1 MIADTSFLIDIMVN
15 DPSAIK
21 KATEIEKRGAVIA
34 VGSPT
39 IFELYVG
46 VSLSRKAEEEKF
58 KTLSVVASLPQL
70 PLDFQSACAGGSIYV
85 EKIKAGFRID
95 PEDAMIA
102 GIAKIRGETIVTRN
116 VKHFEGIQG
125 VTIESY

>member
-15 DPSAIK
+15 DPSAIR
-21 KATEIEKRGAVIA
+21 KATEIEKRGSAIS

-39 IFELYVG
+39 IFELCVG
-46 VSLSRKAEEEKF
+46 ISLSRKPEDEKS
-58 KTLSVVASLPQL
+58 KILSVVASLPQL

-85 EKIKAGFRID
+85 EKIKAGSKID

-102 GIAKIRGETIVTRN
+102 GIAKVRNETIVTRN